1 MSYDYLSKAGVGEL
15 VANIKAKYATKT
27 SIPTK
32 VSDLTNDS
40 NFRTGD
46 QVDAAITSA
55 IAGVTQFDYEI
66 VAELP
71 AEGEK
76 GVIYLVANSGSGSNI
91 YDEYIWIVIGEGS
104 SAVGHFEKFGEKM
117 VELVEYVGD
126 TANIT
131 VSDGTG
137 ADAGKKVISISSA
150 MATSLGLADT
160 ALQSVASAGGT
171 IEVSGVGTDKN
182 LEVASSIVDGAA
194 NGETALKNIN
204 DTGYYSET
212 IDLVDHDA
220 VPEQGI
226 EAFTVLEVKGEI
238 VSGAAAGATA
248 VQPGDLVAMTNSE
261 IDALFADTSSSGSQ
275 G

>member
-1 MSYDYLSKAGVGEL
+1 MSVNYLSQAGVAEL
-15 VANIKAKYATKT
+15 VANIKAKYATKA

-46 QVDAAITSA
+46 QVDASIAAA
-55 IAGVTQFDYEI
+55 IAGVTQFDYTI
-66 VAELP
+66 VNELP
-71 AEGEK
+71 AEGVK
-76 GVIYLVANSGSGSNI
+76 GMIYLVPNSGTGSNI
-91 YDEYIWIVIGEGS
+91 YDEYIWIQVGS
-104 SAVGHFEKFGEKM
+104 NPGSFEKFGEKM
-117 VELVEYVGD
+117 IELVEYVGD

-160 ALQSVASAGGT
+160 AIQSVASAGGT

-182 LEVASSIVDGAA
+182 LEVASSIVAGAA
-194 NGETALKNIN
+194 L
-204 DTGYYSET
+204 
-212 IDLVDHDA
+212 
-220 VPEQGI
+220 
-226 EAFTVLEVKGEI
+226 
-238 VSGAAAGATA
+238 GATA
-248 VQPGDLVAMTNSE
+248 LQGVGSTGGTLQVTGEGTSKNIEVASSIVAGAALGDTAIQPEDLVPMSNAD
-261 IDALFADTSSSGSQ
+261 IDALFADTSSTGSE